1 MLPSEVMGMS
11 RFMLLTRTVSG
22 SVVLRQPESV
32 LIYVARV
39 TTKARADECRW
50 SRLPPEAM
58 LMSMG
63 RATTWDHID
72 LSGLHCTMK
81 PW

>member
-1 MLPSEVMGMS
+1 MS

-32 LIYVARV
+32 LINVAQV
-39 TTKARADECRW
+39 STKAHADECLW
-50 SRLPPEAM
+50 SMLPPEAV

-63 RATTWDHID
+63 QAATWDHID
-72 LSGLHCTMK
+72 LSDLHFTMK